1 MCAPWGKL
9 RHAKRAGS
17 TVTCV
22 GLPWGLL
29 PSLLILGLLL
39 QRGSARRWGS
49 EAAAGCTQGTPVTPK
64 PPRADGRAHLSHRRA
79 GAAGYGA
86 GCGGAE
92 PPGWAG
98 GVRPPLCLH
107 EVLAGG
113 VLGAAGLAWLLT
125 AILPGLCHGPLLA
138 GICRLAGDAGSR
150 SHLPLPHGAALPG
163 RQPPVPLD
171 VEVQGGLEAPGGLR
185 ESHGLQERGQ
195 PRWSPPTPCPPG
207 IPPSARARRVVFE
220 DEVMPSGRPSGRVP
234 TAEEGK
240 KPGARS
246 IPPGLAPRPR
256 AVPDYVVKYPA
267 IRSPR
272 QREGYKGV
280 FQDQLAEYTE
290 LLGEVRTAQRRLRET
305 EAAMGRLPRHD
316 GSKVAHVWHEYMR
329 KKRDSAFLEKQQR
342 CEYLKKK
349 LTHIKAR
356 IQEYDRDARDSAV
369 YF

>member
-1 MCAPWGKL
+1 
-9 RHAKRAGS
+9 
-17 TVTCV
+17 
-22 GLPWGLL
+22 
-29 PSLLILGLLL
+29 
-39 QRGSARRWGS
+39 
-49 EAAAGCTQGTPVTPK
+49 
-64 PPRADGRAHLSHRRA
+64 
-79 GAAGYGA
+79 
-86 GCGGAE
+86 
-92 PPGWAG
+92 
-98 GVRPPLCLH
+98 
-107 EVLAGG
+107 
-113 VLGAAGLAWLLT
+113 
-125 AILPGLCHGPLLA
+125 
-138 GICRLAGDAGSR
+138 
-150 SHLPLPHGAALPG
+150 
-163 RQPPVPLD
+163 
-171 VEVQGGLEAPGGLR
+171 
-185 ESHGLQERGQ
+185 
-195 PRWSPPTPCPPG
+195 
-207 IPPSARARRVVFE
+207 
-220 DEVMPSGRPSGRVP
+220 MPSGRPSGRVP

-305 EAAMGRLPRHD
+305 EAAMGRLPRHATSRTRVSR
-316 GSKVAHVWHEYMR
+316 G
-329 KKRDSAFLEKQQR
+329 RDSAFLEKQQR